1 MKTSSKCDFPVDQTT
16 RQETRHHGD
25 SSLPIGI
32 YCQHTSE
39 YRLGYAPWHW
49 HKEAE
54 LYFVTEG
61 SARVITTEGET
72 VLHETEG
79 CFINSNCLHSM
90 RPHECDDVIYHSVVF
105 DPFII
110 SSSISMLFDEKYIYP
125 LLRSKQVSSI
135 IIDSDCPLHSF
146 IYEKISQIVSLN
158 KKKTFGY
165 EIILRNSL
173 SEIWFQLLNLADEKM
188 KNPPRGAGLDQTRI
202 HAMLTYIHE
211 HYTSDLTSEQIAA
224 AASVSVSECCRCFQ
238 RCLKQSPFDYL
249 IEYRIR
255 QAAGMLLDTDKPISE
270 ICMETGFNSTS
281 YFSNKFKSILG
292 QSPRDYRKT
301 KGVL

>member
-125 LLRSKQVSSI
+125 LLGSKQVSSI

-146 IYEKISQIVSLN
+146 IYEKISQNVFLN
-158 KKKTFGY
+158 KKHTFGH

-173 SEIWFQLLNLADEKM
+173 
-188 KNPPRGAGLDQTRI
+188 
-202 HAMLTYIHE
+202 
-211 HYTSDLTSEQIAA
+211 
-224 AASVSVSECCRCFQ
+224 
-238 RCLKQSPFDYL
+238 
-249 IEYRIR
+249 
-255 QAAGMLLDTDKPISE
+255 
-270 ICMETGFNSTS
+270 
-281 YFSNKFKSILG
+281 
-292 QSPRDYRKT
+292 
-301 KGVL
+301 